1 MAERTVVSPVWLGME
16 QQRWRRLTSTW
27 MMVMLLLFPI
37 LLLLGAFMRIV
48 QANLLPTLLPE
59 WFYAVMTLH
68 GLGMVGTW
76 FVGAMAAVSYI
87 LTQYVRPSRKVSWT
101 ALGATLLG
109 VVLLLATTLVGRFG
123 VGWYFLYPLPFYPA
137 GIWPTWATWA
147 FLFSL
152 AILGVG
158 WTIWAV
164 DLLRAIAQH
173 YSLRAALAWHYI
185 RGETEPE
192 IPPAVL
198 ITTVSLIS
206 ALSGFLAAVIILVLS
221 FLEWAG
227 TGFTNDAL
235 LMKNLIFFFGHVL
248 VNITMYLGV
257 VLVYDVL
264 PRYSGRPWKTN
275 RIVAIA
281 WNTVLFLV
289 LFAYF
294 HHLYMDFVQPQW
306 MQVLGQVA
314 SYLISVPA
322 AVVTIFSTLLLVY
335 GASMRWTLSSLLMYL
350 GVMGWAIGG
359 VAAVI
364 DSTIAVNLRFHN
376 TLWVPAHFHTYYLM
390 GVVLMLLG
398 FAAHFGLEV
407 SERPENGRLAKLIA
421 ALFVIGGYGFL
432 SMFYVGGAHSVPR
445 RYAVYPQEVMQGVDY
460 ARIALGFIAVLF
472 LGVLL
477 YLWETGR
484 RCALAFRTSESS

>member
-1 MAERTVVSPVWLGME
+1 MADEVVVVSPTWSDVE
-16 QQRWRRLTSTW
+16 HERWRRLTATW
-27 MMVMLLLFPI
+27 MMVMLGLFPI

-48 QANLLPTLLPE
+48 QADLWPTVPPE
-59 WFYAVMTLH
+59 LFYSVMTLH

-76 FVGAMAAVSYI
+76 FVGAMAAVSYV
-87 LTQYVRPSRKVSWT
+87 LTQYVRPHRGVSWA
-101 ALGATLLG
+101 ALGATLAG
-109 VVLLLATTLVGRFG
+109 VVLLIITTLLGRFG
-123 VGWYFLYPLPFYPA
+123 VGWYFLYPLPFHPA
-137 GIWPTWATWA
+137 GVWPAWATWT

-158 WTIWAV
+158 WTVWAV
-164 DLLRAIAQH
+164 DLLRAIARR

-192 IPPAVL
+192 IPPAVV
-198 ITTVSLIS
+198 ITTVSVIS
-206 ALSGFLAAVIILVLS
+206 ALAGFLAAVIILVLS
-221 FLEWAG
+221 FLEWVG

-264 PRYSGRPWKTN
+264 PRYSERPWKTN
-275 RIVAIA
+275 RMVAIA
-281 WNTVLFLV
+281 WNAVLLLV

-294 HHLYMDFVQPQW
+294 HHLYMDFVQPYW

-314 SYLISVPA
+314 SYFISVPA
-322 AVVTIFSTLLLVY
+322 AVVTIFSTLVLVY
-335 GASMRWTLSSLLMYL
+335 GSSMRWTLSSTLMYM

-398 FAAHFGLEV
+398 FAAHFGQQV
-407 SERPENGRLAKLIA
+407 SRRPENGRLAKVIA
-421 ALFVIGGYGFL
+421 ALFGVGGYGFL
-432 SMFYVGGAHSVPR
+432 LMFYLGGARSVPR
-445 RYAVYPQEVMQGVDY
+445 RYAVYPAEVSQGADY
-460 ARIALGFIAVLF
+460 AQVAVAFIAVLAF
-472 LGVLL
+472 GVLL
-477 YLWETGR
+477 YLWETGK
-484 RCALAFRTSESS
+484 RCVLAFRASE